1 MTRPPWRPRK
11 PETLASGSKAEDYRY
26 SRNARASCPCTAA
39 ARACGRPGSR
49 GLQQLPLTSHAV
61 SAHGERGASGAAAD
75 QRYPIGCAA
84 APAGAGHEGERRLT
98 LRGRS
103 PTIRGPG
110 LEAAAQRRPISPRHR
125 SARRKATAAL
135 PRRRDSSGIV
145 LAECPGPSA
154 LAQRPARL
162 ASGQVG
168 RTAQHPELL
177 GSALPPTVSRAC
189 SRARVGR
196 SSCYCT
202 VPAGP

>member
-84 APAGAGHEGERRLT
+84 APAGAGHGGERRLY

-110 LEAAAQRRPISPRHR
+110 LEAAAHRRPISPRCR
-125 SARRKATAAL
+125 SARPKAIAAL
-135 PRRRDSSGIV
+135 PRRRGSSGTV
-145 LAECPGPSA
+145 PAESSGPSTLAE
-154 LAQRPARL
+154 LRARL
-162 ASGQVG
+162 ASGQSG
-168 RTAQHPELL
+168 RTAQHP
-177 GSALPPTVSRAC
+177 
-189 SRARVGR
+189 
-196 SSCYCT
+196 
-202 VPAGP
+202 